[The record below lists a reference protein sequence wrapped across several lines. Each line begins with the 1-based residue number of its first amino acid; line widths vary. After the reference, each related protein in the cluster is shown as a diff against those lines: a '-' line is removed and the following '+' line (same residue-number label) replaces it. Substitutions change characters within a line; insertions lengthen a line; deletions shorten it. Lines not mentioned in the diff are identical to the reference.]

1 MSSYVERVID
11 FLERISQNGDV
22 PKMLAEDI
30 QWAVDVISANKL
42 YTGNMASINF
52 NNERSEIR
60 HWIDEISMKSIPRN
74 IAEMER
80 LKEYEELM
88 KMDKN

>member
-1 MSSYVERVID
+1 M
-11 FLERISQNGDV
+11 
-22 PKMLAEDI
+22 PKMLVEDI

-52 NNERSEIR
+52 NTERVEIK
-60 HWIDEISMKSIPRN
+60 HWIDHISMKSIPRN

>member
-1 MSSYVERVID
+1 MASYVERVID
-11 FLERISQNGDV
+11 FLERISASADL
-22 PKMLAEDI
+22 PKMLSEDI

-42 YTGNMASINF
+42 YTGNMASMNF
-52 NNERSEIR
+52 NTERPEIN
-60 HWIDEISMKSIPRN
+60 HWIEEIAMQTIPKN
-74 IAEMER
+74 IEEMER

>member
-1 MSSYVERVID
+1 M
-11 FLERISQNGDV
+11 
-22 PKMLAEDI
+22 PKHLVEDI

-52 NNERSEIR
+52 NTERAEIK
-60 HWIDEISMKSIPRN
+60 HWIEHISMKSIPRN
-74 IAEMER
+74 IAEMDR

>member
-1 MSSYVERVID
+1 MASYVEKVID
-11 FLERISQNGDV
+11 FLERVADSPDM

-52 NNERSEIR
+52 NKDRLEI
-60 HWIDEISMKSIPRN
+60 
-74 IAEMER
+74 
-80 LKEYEELM
+80 
-88 KMDKN
+88 